1 MRLRLCVL
9 ALLVGLFTV
18 TVRAQANFYIT
29 PDGAGAETGADW
41 ANACDGF
48 TGSCVGTAFT
58 RGSTVWLCSGTYAE
72 DVTLNEPASGTTRN
86 TLKKAIPLDH
96 GTETGWDSACGI
108 GAATFTGSG
117 TIVEAFVITADTGYW
132 TIDGQIG
139 SAFAQSGFGIVIQ
152 PSKNTGTVLV
162 KGITISENPGII
174 LRNIEFYGPGENRLA
189 DGTIWTFPGGA
200 TCTLPTEATC
210 GFSADAI
217 YAVNSTVQEEVG
229 LEAYNLYIHE
239 WSREPITLVGIDN
252 VIIEQSY
259 ISRNHTANGPLG
271 QHGQAIAYTVPP
283 ADNIIIRN
291 NTFFNTTG
299 SAAVALLGANGLT
312 YSNFYICG
320 NIFYVDDN
328 VLPEGYT
335 YSPAGLWGRVGT
347 TQTNI
352 LAYNNTW
359 YNISRPNT
367 WNQGTDGGGNE
378 TKNNIYVNS
387 IWAVGQIAT
396 TSTHNAYFGNTG
408 AAVPSGE
415 TGQQNL
421 SGVPFVDAGAG
432 NFTLTAP
439 TNAGVTVPAPC
450 ATDRN
455 GVTLSA
461 TPGRG
466 ALQFTVTGPA
476 RLRRTPDIA
485 GLATFL
491 PAGGSVMRR
500 LLGVGPGTQ
509 H

>member
-1 MRLRLCVL
+1 MRWLRCVFL
-9 ALLVGLFTV
+9 IVLLTPILLSS
-18 TVRAQANFYIT
+18 RQSNFYIT

-96 GTETGWDSACGI
+96 GTETGWDPNCGI

-117 TIVEAFVITADTGYW
+117 SIVEAFVITADTGYW

-139 SAFAQSGFGIVIQ
+139 SAFLESGFGIVIQ
-152 PSKNTGTVLV
+152 PSKNTGTTLV

-174 LRNIEFYGPGENRLA
+174 LRNMEFHGPGENRLA
-189 DGTIWTFPGGA
+189 DGTVWTFPGGA
-200 TCTLPTEATC
+200 TCSSPTPETC
-210 GFSADAI
+210 GFNSDAI
-217 YAVNSTVQEEVG
+217 YAVNTTVQEEVG
-229 LEAYNLYIHE
+229 VEMYNLYLHE
-239 WSREPITLVGIDN
+239 WSREPITLSGIDN
-252 VIIEQSY
+252 VIFEMGRIT
-259 ISRNHTANGPLG
+259 RNHTANGPLG
-271 QHGQAIAYTVPP
+271 QHGQAVAYTVPP

-291 NTFFNTTG
+291 SDFFNTTG
-299 SAAVALLGANGLT
+299 SAAIAMLGANGLT

-320 NIFYVDDN
+320 NTFSVDDN

-335 YSPAGLWGRVGT
+335 YSPAGVWVRTGTVG
-347 TQTNI
+347 QAI
-352 LAYNNTW
+352 KVFNNTF

-367 WNQGTDGGGNE
+367 WVQGTDGGDNE

-387 IWAVGQIAT
+387 IWPVGQIAT
-396 TSTHNAYFGNTG
+396 VSEYNAYFGNTG

-421 SGVPFVDAGAG
+421 SGVPFVDAAGG
-432 NFTLTAP
+432 NFALTAP
-439 TNAGVTVPAPC
+439 TNAGVAVPAPC

-466 ALQFTVTGPA
+466 AIQFATSGPV
-476 RLRRTPDIA
+476 RLRRTPAMA
-485 GLATFL
+485 GLAAWFWTRV
-491 PAGGSVMRR
+491 A
-500 LLGVGPGTQ
+500 
-509 H
+509 